1 MRALVL
7 AAALAALTACAADA
21 PEREDAAQGSSTAA
35 QSSTPKAEVAVL
47 PGTEDRAGWRALLGW
62 GEDCE
67 ERRRATAAAE
77 MGAGIE
83 VDTLGEGRYLVQV
96 LCYPGAYQPG
106 KLVFV
111 QGPGRASAPLRLPG
125 DDEGGSPE
133 DSIPYVNGLTEF
145 DRATRELEVL
155 SKSRGMGDCGKLVR
169 FAFPGG
175 VPTVKWQRGQECGD
189 AEPPIME
196 PHQWPLI
203 PAGSAA
209 RAQEPERIAA
219 D

>member
-7 AAALAALTACAADA
+7 AVALAALSACADEA
-21 PEREDAAQGSSTAA
+21 PERARVA
-35 QSSTPKAEVAVL
+35 QSSTPVAELAAL
-47 PGTEDRAGWRALLGW
+47 PDTEDRAGWRALVGW
-62 GEDCE
+62 PEDCE
-67 ERRRATAAAE
+67 ERRRETVAAE

-96 LCYPGAYQPG
+96 LCFSGAYQPG

-125 DDEGGSPE
+125 YADGATSAE

-145 DRATRELEVL
+145 DRSTRELEVL

-169 FAFPGG
+169 FAFPEG
-175 VPTVKWQRGQECGD
+175 VPTIKWHRAQECG
-189 AEPPIME
+189 AEPAIME

-203 PAGSAA
+203 PADSA
-209 RAQEPERIAA
+209 RAG
-219 D
+219 

>member
-7 AAALAALTACAADA
+7 AAALAALSACAAEA
-21 PEREDAAQGSSTAA
+21 PEGEEAPGASPRVA
-35 QSSTPKAEVAVL
+35 QSSTPAAVEAL

-62 GEDCE
+62 GDDCE
-67 ERRRATAAAE
+67 ERRRTTAAAE

-125 DDEGGSPE
+125 HDDGGSPE

-145 DRATRELEVL
+145 DRDTRELEVF

-175 VPTVKWQRGQECGD
+175 VPTVKWQRGQECGA

-196 PHQWPLI
+196 PHRWPLI
-203 PAGSAA
+203 PADSSSAPA
-209 RAQEPERIAA
+209 RAG
-219 D
+219 